1 METTSRTQYLRATL
15 IFSVITL
22 LFACGGG
29 GSSSEATN
37 DGAPTTPT
45 PETSPTEVE
54 NTSPNIL
61 FIIADDMGK
70 DSTNGFS
77 EGTVKPYTPNIDNI
91 ADNGLTFSNFWS
103 YPVCSPTRASII
115 TGKNASRTGVKW
127 AGDAISSDETV
138 LQKYINDEL
147 DGTYATA
154 VIGKWHISGNR
165 GQVNPED
172 FGIDYYAG
180 VLAGTEQYYDWSLYE
195 DGESSVQTS
204 YITEKFT
211 DLSIEWVNQQDK
223 PWFLWLAYTAPHT
236 PFHAPPASMHAQGNL
251 AEYEDGLDAIPYYMA
266 AIEAM
271 DFQIGRLLLN
281 MPEEDKENLVI
292 IFIGDNG
299 TPNQVTQSPY
309 DRSRTKGTLYQGG
322 INTPMFVSGVGVERW
337 GVDDNLIS
345 STDLFAT
352 IAELTGVE
360 TTEIH
365 DSKSFLSLF
374 SSNEVIREYQYA
386 EMDSEEPAAW
396 AISDGVYKLIVDA
409 DGAESFYNL
418 YVDPYEDNPIATS
431 ELSDVERAI
440 KEDLMNRLAV
450 ER

>member
-1 METTSRTQYLRATL
+1 METTSRMQYLRATL
-15 IFSVITL
+15 IFIVITL

-45 PETSPTEVE
+45 PETPPTEVE

-70 DSTNGFS
+70 DSTNGFN

-91 ADNGLTFSNFWS
+91 SNNGLTFSNFWN

-127 AGDAISSDETV
+127 ASDAISNDETV

-147 DGTYATA
+147 NDTYATA

-195 DGESSVQTS
+195 GGESNVQTS

-236 PFHAPPASMHAQGNL
+236 PFYAPPANMHAQGNL
-251 AEYEDGLDAIPYYMA
+251 ADYEDGLDAMPYY
-266 AIEAM
+266 
-271 DFQIGRLLLN
+271 FLN
-281 MPEEDKENLVI
+281 LN
-292 IFIGDNG
+292 F
-299 TPNQVTQSPY
+299 
-309 DRSRTKGTLYQGG
+309 
-322 INTPMFVSGVGVERW
+322 
-337 GVDDNLIS
+337 
-345 STDLFAT
+345 
-352 IAELTGVE
+352 
-360 TTEIH
+360 
-365 DSKSFLSLF
+365 
-374 SSNEVIREYQYA
+374 YA
-386 EMDSEEPAAW
+386 
-396 AISDGVYKLIVDA
+396 
-409 DGAESFYNL
+409 
-418 YVDPYEDNPIATS
+418 
-431 ELSDVERAI
+431 
-440 KEDLMNRLAV
+440 
-450 ER
+450 